1 MASVDITSSGITF
14 RITYTQTSDVATNK
28 SVVTVTKL
36 QIKTTTH
43 TGLYY
48 FDGDITIDGKTVVD
62 MSSSAGSH
70 RASINATGTFYNV
83 SGTLGSATITH
94 ESDGTQTVDFA
105 LKSVA
110 GWYNASSKKW
120 TISGSKSVA
129 LTTIPRVSTF
139 SVGNGTLGVEQ
150 NITVTKQNA
159 SFSHTI
165 TYKCGVAKGTVCEKS
180 TATTIKF
187 TPPMELAEQNTSGTS
202 LSITYTLQTYS
213 GSTAV
218 GSTTSKTVTLTI
230 PASVK
235 PVCSLSYMDETGNV
249 DRFGGYVQ
257 GVSKLLVAVLGEP
270 AHYSP
275 IVSYKTKIGNSTYTE
290 ATFSAPLTVAG
301 EQTITATV
309 TDGRGRS
316 SDEVVET
323 INVLAYAPPKISAFS
338 VHRCNED
345 GTENSIGSF
354 AKVTYSY
361 SITSLADQNGKYI
374 TLRYK
379 KSNDAEYTAI
389 PMESVYSAE
398 NAEYIFAA
406 DDGASY
412 TITLEVADSLNT
424 SQRSTSVS
432 TADVIM
438 HFRADAKGMGMG
450 KVSEKAN
457 ALDMGWDI
465 ELNDHNLLKN
475 GDPAFAPAGYG
486 LGEYVASRAA
496 LADANSA
503 VLSGWYYINSSTA
516 NGVGAS
522 ATLVVD
528 GYGSKYATQ
537 TAILASS
544 GQRKIRHLINGTWG
558 EWGYDVPSLDLLWQN
573 ASPTS
578 EFAAQ
583 STTADPRGYR
593 FLYIRFLPS
602 TASSYHGGKLVKVGS
617 GEYDRLVI
625 TDYPSAGFFTGT
637 RTINAQTTAN
647 KVYFGNFNGVQR
659 TSATNWN
666 GLASANT
673 YCIPTHIYGIK

>member
-1 MASVDITSSGITF
+1 MAYVDITNSNYGITF
-14 RITYTQTSDVATNK
+14 RITYTQTSNVATNK
-28 SVVTVTKL
+28 SVVAITNL
-36 QIKTTTH
+36 QIKSASYV
-43 TGLYY
+43 GLYY
-48 FDGDITIDGKTVVD
+48 FDGDITIDGVTVVD

-70 RASINATGTFYNV
+70 RASINATGTFYTV
-83 SGTLGSATITH
+83 AGSLGSATFEHDAT
-94 ESDGTQTVDFA
+94 GNKTVTFA

-150 NITVTKQNA
+150 DITVTKQNS

-187 TPPMELAEQNTSGTS
+187 TPPLELAEQNTSGTS

-213 GSTAV
+213 GSTSV

-235 PVCSLSYMDETGNV
+235 PVCSLSYMDETGYV

-257 GVSKLLVAVLGEP
+257 GVSRLLVALLGEP
-270 AHYSP
+270 AHFSP

-290 ATFSAPLTVAG
+290 ATFSAPLTEAG

-361 SITSLADQNGKYI
+361 SITSLSDQNSKYI

-379 KSNDAEYTAI
+379 KSNDTEYTAV
-389 PMESVYSAE
+389 PLESVYSAE

-465 ELNDHNLLKN
+465 ELNDHDLLKN
-475 GDPAFAPAGYG
+475 GVPLGAEDVGARPVDWMPTAEDVGAVSAIESTDYPGCFYRTIGGYDEWINPPMVANEEYRTTERYLGKVVYTKLVQFGALPNKTEKSVTAMPAG
-486 LGEYVASRAA
+486 AS
-496 LADANSA
+496 LIDAI
-503 VLSGWYYINSSTA
+503 GI
-516 NGVGAS
+516 
-522 ATLVVD
+522 
-528 GYGSKYATQ
+528 GYGSSYNVAIPGYYAIQSFGSTR
-537 TAILASS
+537 SS
-544 GQRKIRHLINGTWG
+544 GT
-558 EWGYDVPSLDLLWQN
+558 LWI
-573 ASPTS
+573 
-578 EFAAQ
+578 
-583 STTADPRGYR
+583 STTIDM
-593 FLYIRFLPS
+593 
-602 TASSYHGGKLVKVGS
+602 SSY
-617 GEYDRLVI
+617 
-625 TDYPSAGFFTGT
+625 
-637 RTINAQTTAN
+637 
-647 KVYFGNFNGVQR
+647 NG
-659 TSATNWN
+659 W
-666 GLASANT
+666 
-673 YCIPTHIYGIK
+673 IKIKYHKG

>member
-1 MASVDITSSGITF
+1 MAVVDITSSGITF

-28 SVVTVTKL
+28 SKVTVTKL
-36 QIKTTTH
+36 QVKTTTH

-48 FDGDITIDGKTVVD
+48 FDGDITIGGVTVVD

-70 RASINATGTFYNV
+70 RASINDTGTFYNV
-83 SGTLGSATITH
+83 SGTLGSATFTH
-94 ESDGTQTVDFA
+94 NSDGTKTVDFA

-129 LTTIPRVSTF
+129 LTPIPRVSTF

-150 NITVTKQNA
+150 DITVTKQNS

-180 TATTIKF
+180 TDTTIKF

-235 PVCSLSYMDETGNV
+235 PVCSLSYMDETGYV

-270 AHYSP
+270 AHFSP

-290 ATFSAPLTVAG
+290 ATFSAPLTEAG

-309 TDGRGRS
+309 TDGRGRT

-379 KSNDAEYTAI
+379 KSNDTEYTVI
-389 PMESVYSAE
+389 PLESVYSAE

-465 ELNDHNLLKN
+465 ELNDHDLLKN
-475 GDPAFAPAGYG
+475 GVPLGAEDVGARPVDWMPTAEDVGAVSAIESTDYPGCFYRTIGGYDEWINPPMVANEEYRTTERYLGKVVYTKLVQFGALPNKTEKSVTAMPAG
-486 LGEYVASRAA
+486 AS
-496 LADANSA
+496 LIDAI
-503 VLSGWYYINSSTA
+503 GI
-516 NGVGAS
+516 
-522 ATLVVD
+522 
-528 GYGSKYATQ
+528 GYGSSYNVAIPGYYAIQSFGSTR
-537 TAILASS
+537 SS
-544 GQRKIRHLINGTWG
+544 GT
-558 EWGYDVPSLDLLWQN
+558 LWI
-573 ASPTS
+573 
-578 EFAAQ
+578 
-583 STTADPRGYR
+583 STTIDM
-593 FLYIRFLPS
+593 
-602 TASSYHGGKLVKVGS
+602 SSY
-617 GEYDRLVI
+617 
-625 TDYPSAGFFTGT
+625 
-637 RTINAQTTAN
+637 
-647 KVYFGNFNGVQR
+647 NG
-659 TSATNWN
+659 W
-666 GLASANT
+666 
-673 YCIPTHIYGIK
+673 IKIKYHKG